1 MLGIILVIMALLV
14 IAFIVAVNVKRTSRN
29 NGETIHL
36 KKTQKN
42 SPEEKVQPQD
52 YRGVASQSILNKA
65 PSLTSFFYYIVFLSR

>member
-1 MLGIILVIMALLV
+1 MALLV

-36 KKTQKN
+36 KETQKN

-52 YRGVASQSILNKA
+52 YRGVASRSTLNKTNK
-65 PSLTSFFYYIVFLSR
+65 SKETLNDKMYRKTLK